1 MEVRRGTVLIV
12 EDDQDIREAITIL
25 LKREGYKAMAART
38 GAEALE
44 KVEEKPDM
52 IILDVMLPDMSGF
65 ELCRRIREISLAPV
79 LFLTAKTGLHDKT
92 EGLAAGGDDYMV
104 KPFFQEELLARIK
117 ALMRRYE
124 EYRGKSQAEAYGNY
138 LEAGGLRG
146 NKEFNEV
153 TKNGTMISMTD
164 IEYRILKLIMQHRNK
179 IFSIQNIYE
188 SVWGKPY
195 FFDAN
200 NTVMVHIRRLRI
212 AIEDDPR
219 HPSYIRTEWGRGYR
233 FVSE

>member
-1 MEVRRGTVLIV
+1 MTSGKSTILII

-25 LKREGYKAMAART
+25 LGREGYRAIAAGT
-38 GAEALE
+38 GKEALE
-44 KVEEKPDM
+44 KMEKRPDM

-65 ELCRRIREISLAPV
+65 DLCRSIRETSLAPV

-92 EGLAAGGDDYMV
+92 EGLDAGGDDYMV

-124 EYRGKSQAEAYGNY
+124 EYRGKSQAEGAGNY
-138 LEAGGLRG
+138 LEAGGLRV

-153 TKNGTMISMTD
+153 TKNGKLISMTD
-164 IEYRILKLIMQHRNK
+164 IEYRILKLIIQHRNK

-195 FFDAN
+195 FYDAN

-233 FVSE
+233 FVCE